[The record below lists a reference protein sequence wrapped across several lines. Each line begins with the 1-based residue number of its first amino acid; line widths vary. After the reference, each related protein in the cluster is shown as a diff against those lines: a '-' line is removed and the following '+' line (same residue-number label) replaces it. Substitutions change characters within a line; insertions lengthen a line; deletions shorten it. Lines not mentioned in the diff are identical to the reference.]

1 MFNVDNSSSMGFN
14 EVNEAILQFKSDIE
28 IHYAS
33 LGKTALIP
41 NNTSSNFASEIG
53 TDGSGIPTG
62 ENGYFQGIR
71 IDQGEDYIKQGQ
83 AALEDGL
90 AEYESLNGQSF
101 PGTLD
106 NEKSGVKGLL
116 DDIYG
121 LEDFDM
127 TELKEFEDRLSDA
140 LAINGSESS
149 RAQYAI
155 EELETKYLKLQ
166 SAHGR
171 VMDVDFA
178 QESTKLARY
187 QILNQSSAQMMS
199 SAVKIT
205 EIAKTVMGI

>member
-1 MFNVDNSSSMGFN
+1 GNYVNGEGVVTDGFTESDIELSSNGNFPYLTMKKDGATVADQVTAFHEMFDSLTNNKTSLPEVLVFNVDNSSSMGFD

-71 IDQGEDYIKQGQ
+71 IDEGEDYIKQGQ

-106 NEKSGVKGLL
+106 NEK
-116 DDIYG
+116 
-121 LEDFDM
+121 
-127 TELKEFEDRLSDA
+127 
-140 LAINGSESS
+140 
-149 RAQYAI
+149 
-155 EELETKYLKLQ
+155 
-166 SAHGR
+166 
-171 VMDVDFA
+171 
-178 QESTKLARY
+178 
-187 QILNQSSAQMMS
+187 
-199 SAVKIT
+199 
-205 EIAKTVMGI
+205 